1 VFEKPTVT
9 LRILPVVRGPIR
21 DLPGW
26 RELLACSGGVAQ
38 RRSGC
43 RAHRMAQQGARH
55 TYCSCWLR
63 QHGDINKLVLQA
75 GHESAATMWDHY
87 YQAVTTEAAAA
98 FWSIYPPMAEQRR
111 IIAFAE

>member
-1 VFEKPTVT
+1 MEGAIVPLSTSTLRRKRRRNALAAGLTEWPQQRALIPTV
-9 LRILPVVRGPIR
+9 PV
-21 DLPGW
+21 
-26 RELLACSGGVAQ
+26 
-38 RRSGC
+38 GC
-43 RAHRMAQQGARH
+43 VSMA
-55 TYCSCWLR
+55 TSISWSC
-63 QHGDINKLVLQA
+63 KP

>member
-1 VFEKPTVT
+1 LVFGPDGNLYVT
-9 LRILPVVRGPIR
+9 SFRASSSDTDKILRRKR
-21 DLPGW
+21 
-26 RELLACSGGVAQ
+26 RRNALAAGLAEWPQQ
-38 RRSGC
+38 R
-43 RAHRMAQQGARH
+43 ARH